1 MIKILAKMFRASL
14 GKDDSENTVR
24 TELEYVENYVKLQ
37 NVRFQ
42 GIFEYAYEAEEAL
55 LDVPVMPLIFQPI
68 VENCIEHGY
77 RGHHEKLKIQ
87 LRVTKLKEDTISV
100 IFRDNGKGMPE
111 ERLKTLRE
119 QLEFSG
125 SNKMRVPETPDNERG
140 SIGLKNIAERIYLRF
155 GKGYSVKILESG
167 DKGTVIEMRLPM

>member
-1 MIKILAKMFRASL
+1 M
-14 GKDDSENTVR
+14 
-24 TELEYVENYVKLQ
+24 
-37 NVRFQ
+37 
-42 GIFEYAYEAEEAL
+42 
-55 LDVPVMPLIFQPI
+55 
-68 VENCIEHGY
+68 
-77 RGHHEKLKIQ
+77 KIQ

-111 ERLKTLRE
+111 ERLKTLRG